1 MPDDRTI
8 PEGGEPLGEGASG
21 GAVPEGAT
29 IIEGAGGAAGGATII
44 EGAVG
49 ATIIEGAQARAE
61 ARLNLVPG
69 GRFQG
74 YTLQEPLQVTSG
86 EADLWF
92 IADSQGA
99 GYVLKLYRYGIKP
112 KQEITEKIRA
122 LGYDHSVQV
131 ITDGVASGR
140 SYEVLEKIEHGD
152 LARFAT
158 GQPLSGDW
166 LKGMVEELGSA
177 VAHLHQVG
185 ILHRDIKP
193 ANILVRTL
201 EPLDLVLTD
210 FGISSLSDVSLH
222 MTTVNRTASY
232 CAPEA
237 MQGVVAKASDWWSI
251 GVIVL
256 ELLRGRHPFAG
267 MDERAVNF
275 QLVAKGISVPDE
287 LGEEWKLLLK
297 GLLTR
302 DPDKRWN
309 WEQVE
314 QWLKGRRDM
323 PVYYQ
328 GEQSAQAHGHKPYK
342 ISGKECYT
350 AEELAAELG
359 QDWESGRTHLGRGMV
374 TSWVEGQLSDQGLA
388 VDLHDI
394 NEDGDLDAD
403 EKLSAGL
410 MVMAPEL
417 PPFYKG
423 EVVSREWLANHP
435 GRAIE
440 VSNSKLPQ
448 LQAKFQPDDTL
459 DLDEIAGR
467 VKQVEQ
473 AKFDG
478 KSMAVRELVI
488 SMAVDP
494 DYPLKLGDD
503 VIDSQEWMSAN
514 PVRAVKILEGPLPG
528 WQAKLTPK
536 TSLNDALHGLQEWR
550 KAVKALGVPVDDHLL
565 DELILQGKEER
576 SRRFATLWGKF
587 ESGEYVGAKDPSM
600 QALLDKGKIGP
611 VEQMCILAIDESTYL
626 TPGRKYL
633 QDYDIPM
640 DWDLADELIKANS
653 WEILTPKWTEAVQ
666 NPATA
671 QLLDQPEYRRCQ
683 QTLHSQSP
691 EYWDVV
697 AMLSALSAL
706 KRPQAPGKFNRII
719 RKQPKILDSGKR
731 KKPDDLTKVNMAFM
745 TMNSLVSVTYFA
757 FTLADLLMRDS
768 VF

>member
-1 MPDDRTI
+1 
-8 PEGGEPLGEGASG
+8 
-21 GAVPEGAT
+21 
-29 IIEGAGGAAGGATII
+29 
-44 EGAVG
+44 
-49 ATIIEGAQARAE
+49 AE

-92 IADSQGA
+92 IADSQGS

-314 QWLKGRRDM
+314 QWLKGRQDIATAYERDQKEEKSFR
-323 PVYYQ
+323 YQ
-328 GEQSAQAHGHKPYK
+328 PYT
-342 ISGKECYT
+342 INGKEHYL
-350 AEELAAELG
+350 AEDLAVSLG
-359 QDWESGRTHLGRGMV
+359 EDWEAGKQDFGRGMV
-374 TSWVEGQLSDQGLA
+374 RSWVEAQLSDQ
-388 VDLHDI
+388 DLTRELYDI
-394 NEDGDLDAD
+394 TEDEDLDAD
-403 EKLSAGL
+403 EKLSVGL
-410 MVMAPEL
+410 MVMAREL
-417 PPFYKG
+417 PVFWKG
-423 EVVSREWLANHP
+423 EVVSRDWL
-435 GRAIE
+435 
-440 VSNSKLPQ
+440 
-448 LQAKFQPDDTL
+448 
-459 DLDEIAGR
+459 
-467 VKQVEQ
+467 
-473 AKFDG
+473 
-478 KSMAVRELVI
+478 
-488 SMAVDP
+488 
-494 DYPLKLGDD
+494 
-503 VIDSQEWMSAN
+503 
-514 PVRAVKILEGPLPG
+514 
-528 WQAKLTPK
+528 
-536 TSLNDALHGLQEWR
+536 
-550 KAVKALGVPVDDHLL
+550 
-565 DELILQGKEER
+565 
-576 SRRFATLWGKF
+576 
-587 ESGEYVGAKDPSM
+587 
-600 QALLDKGKIGP
+600 
-611 VEQMCILAIDESTYL
+611 
-626 TPGRKYL
+626 
-633 QDYDIPM
+633 
-640 DWDLADELIKANS
+640 
-653 WEILTPKWTEAVQ
+653 
-666 NPATA
+666 
-671 QLLDQPEYRRCQ
+671 
-683 QTLHSQSP
+683 
-691 EYWDVV
+691 
-697 AMLSALSAL
+697 
-706 KRPQAPGKFNRII
+706 
-719 RKQPKILDSGKR
+719 
-731 KKPDDLTKVNMAFM
+731 
-745 TMNSLVSVTYFA
+745 
-757 FTLADLLMRDS
+757 
-768 VF
+768 